1 MGTRLAGA
9 RLAPEIRRFRR
20 KVKGVA
26 AKHVDLRRA
35 TSAAPRARPGRA
47 LLAVLRS
54 ERREADL
61 LRRPLG
67 DPRLRDRGW
76 IRSGSRRLKLRSGA
90 IVRRAHVGRRGRAR
104 GRGDEAGDGEELV
117 ELHGSPDCKPRTIPL
132 TLTPSPAPAPAPAPP
147 PAPAPA
153 LTPRARERERAPPHP
168 LARAR
173 PPRPALANANAPPL
187 ARALAR
193 ASRPR
198 PPQRVPHLN
207 CAAPGATAPSRIA
220 GSVSSTT

>member
-26 AKHVDLRRA
+26 AKRADLRRA

-54 ERREADL
+54 ELREADL

-117 ELHGSPDCKPRTIPL
+117 ELHGPPDCKPRTIPL
-132 TLTPSPAPAPAPAPP
+132 TLTP
-147 PAPAPA
+147 
-153 LTPRARERERAPPHP
+153 
-168 LARAR
+168 
-173 PPRPALANANAPPL
+173 
-187 ARALAR
+187 
-193 ASRPR
+193 RPR
-198 PPQRVPHLN
+198 PRPRPRPHQLGTLGVDSRRET
-207 CAAPGATAPSRIA
+207 CRARRYRRESRPLRPSWARRISWISTRAAAEPT
-220 GSVSSTT
+220 GSETRFSHMNRTV